1 MLVPEDP
8 MCEDLTRRGFLKGSG
23 VAILSLPF
31 FQSVAFA
38 KKERKTKRVVMVA
51 FAGGVRSRETIETP
65 ENVPNLMRIA
75 EQGVVCPNVN
85 VRNNG
90 HFGATMSIFTGNSE
104 IRGIRENE
112 RGENPTVF
120 EYARKGKELPAN
132 AVWLSTAGGA
142 QQRNLVYSLH
152 KDYGEPYGA
161 NLIDADGLFNAE
173 FRNVLQSYGKPT
185 LPGEAEEE
193 AMAKLRSAM
202 QPPPEGAAGL
212 NDPETLARLQ
222 RYLLEEISGKT
233 TEITGPGAGDARALA
248 VAVSVLRLFKP
259 TLMGVVLQNAD
270 IAHGSYNGYVEVIRR
285 ADEQLGRLWDSIQAD
300 QELRETTTVM
310 ILPEFGR
317 DRNLNQRNGL
327 DHGDSSPELLRVA
340 MVGAGPDFKKGKTIS
355 KGLDSVDVCPT
366 ACELLGVK
374 AEFANG
380 KVMREILA

>member
-1 MLVPEDP
+1 

-38 KKERKTKRVVMVA
+38 KKEWKTRHVVMVA

-65 ENVPNLMRIA
+65 ANVPNLMRIGEA
-75 EQGVVCPNVN
+75 GVVCPNVG
-85 VRNNG
+85 VMNNG
-90 HFGATMSIFTGNSE
+90 HFGATMSIFTGNTE
-104 IRGIRENE
+104 YLGIRENE
-112 RGENPTVF
+112 RSENPTVF
-120 EYARKGKELPAN
+120 EYARKGRSLPAN

-142 QQRNLVYSLH
+142 QQRNLVYSLN
-152 KDYGEPYGA
+152 KDYGEAYGA

-173 FRNVLQSYGKPT
+173 FRRVLESYGQPS
-185 LPGEAEEE
+185 LPGEAEED
-193 AMAKLRSAM
+193 AMARLRSSM
-202 QPPPEGAAGL
+202 TPPPAGAAGL

-233 TEITGPGAGDARALA
+233 TQITGPGAGDARALS

-285 ADEQLGRLWDSIQAD
+285 ADEQLGRLWDSIQRD
-300 QELRETTTVM
+300 PELKDSTTVM

-327 DHGDSSPELLRVA
+327 DHGDSSPELMKVSLVA
-340 MVGAGPDFKKGKTIS
+340 AGPDFKKGKTVS
-355 KGLDSVDVCPT
+355 AGLRSVDVCPT
-366 ACELLGVK
+366 ACELLGVQP
-374 AEFANG
+374 EFSSG
-380 KVMREILA
+380 KVMREVFAR